1 MAFEYQDL
9 GTNLD
14 YCKKNQVAALWKQL
28 LLNVILNRI
37 LNIFKLYKKAY
48 INYNP
53 IFFSFRKN
61 HSFVKLYSFNK
72 Y

>member
-1 MAFEYQDL
+1 MAFEYPDL

-37 LNIFKLYKKAY
+37 LNMYKLYKKAIY
-48 INYNP
+48 
-53 IFFSFRKN
+53 
-61 HSFVKLYSFNK
+61 
-72 Y
+72 